1 MQFTKVPEPPI
12 LHGEEAIAALT
23 NFVGEL
29 EKQRDKELTEEQTTV
44 LTKFAKGLISS
55 IKAEKRFKKTSDKAV
70 KQTGFVSQ
78 LKKTISKYISEPF
91 RSHEKCRPWK

>member
-1 MQFTKVPEPPI
+1 MQLIEVPEFPR
-12 LHGEEAIAALT
+12 LRGEEAIAALS

-29 EKQRDKELTEEQTTV
+29 EKQRDKELTDEQTTV

-55 IKAEKRFKKTSDKAV
+55 IKTEKRFNTSDKAD

-78 LKKTISKYISEPF
+78 FKKTIIKYISESF
-91 RSHEKCRPWK
+91 RFHEKGRLWK